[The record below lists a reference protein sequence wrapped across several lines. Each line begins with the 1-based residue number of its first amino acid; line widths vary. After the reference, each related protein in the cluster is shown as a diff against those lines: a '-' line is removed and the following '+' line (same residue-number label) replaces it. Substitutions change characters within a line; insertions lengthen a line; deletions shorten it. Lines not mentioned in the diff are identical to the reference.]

1 MDERLGSAG
10 GRERVA
16 IVKPPDS
23 PAPLQPIVYAR
34 HGRCLMGFKS
44 PVRDRT
50 LEEISIPN
58 DHYESAIMYSGVGRV
73 PGNGHP
79 YPILASSAAQNCNS
93 RSIAK
98 KHN

>member
-58 DHYESAIMYSGVGRV
+58 DHYESASKRWCGEGARQR
-73 PGNGHP
+73 
-79 YPILASSAAQNCNS
+79 ASLPDSSPSS
-93 RSIAK
+93 R
-98 KHN
+98 